1 MSENL
6 NEFNS
11 DELQAPEWLNDDF
24 FLKVLTN
31 CENKTSKIIL
41 NNAKISPASMK
52 GDHYASVMFRALL
65 DYDLDGVAQTK
76 SVIVKTIPETEGHKK
91 EMLDKSNIFETE
103 INMYNEAL
111 PRFEQILRDC
121 GDNTV
126 LKPSCLYSALE
137 PKQVIVLEDLVASG
151 YEVVRD
157 RVLSEEEVKAT
168 YAKLAKWHA
177 VSYKIGL
184 EEPHYFDKIK
194 GGIFTL
200 SFSMDMPFL
209 TDGIKYFVDMLKA
222 TPSLQEYLP
231 YFEAIKPNLWEKCR
245 ASFAEYREAPQ
256 ENGCYVLCHGDF
268 HTKNAM
274 FKYQNVSRE
283 LEDVM
288 LLDFQVSYFGPL
300 ANDLIYSLYL
310 LLDENLRLEFN
321 TMLYYYYTVFK
332 STLIKIGFT
341 GSLPTLEQIRQQ
353 YYRQRYFE
361 LFIVVTFLPIRFAF
375 TDQGDRCENALTS
388 DDFRRNMYYTKGYL
402 KYLEEILPRYLH
414 LGYFED
420 LV

>member
-6 NEFNS
+6 NEFNA

-31 CENKTSKIIL
+31 CENKTNKIIL

-76 SVIVKTIPETEGHKK
+76 SVIVKTMPETEGHKK
-91 EMLDKSNIFETE
+91 EMLGKSNIFETE
-103 INMYNEAL
+103 INMYTDVI

-126 LKPSCLYSALE
+126 LGAPCLYSSLQPE
-137 PKQVIVLEDLVASG
+137 QVIVFEDLVPSG

-157 RVLSEEEVKAT
+157 RVLNETEVKAA
-168 YAKLAKWHA
+168 YEKLAKWHA

-184 EEPHYFDKIK
+184 EEPHYFDEFRR
-194 GGIFTL
+194 GIFTL
-200 SFSMDMPFL
+200 SNIVDEPFI
-209 TDGIKYFVDMLKA
+209 TDGIINFVDMLKA

-231 YFEAIKPNLWEKCR
+231 YFEAMKPKLLDKCR

-256 ENGCYVLCHGDF
+256 ENACYALCHGDF
-268 HTKNAM
+268 HSKNMM
-274 FKYQNVSRE
+274 FKYQSESRE
-283 LEDVM
+283 LKDVM
-288 LLDFQVSYFGPL
+288 LLDFQMSYFGPL
-300 ANDLIYSLYL
+300 VNDLIYSLYL

-332 STLIKIGFT
+332 STLIKIGYNGT
-341 GSLPTLEQIRQQ
+341 LPTLMQLRLD
-353 YYRQRYFE
+353 YYRCKDFE
-361 LFIVVTFLPIRFAF
+361 IFLVVTFLPMWYAMNDKIDDIE
-375 TDQGDRCENALTS
+375 TVMTS
-388 DDFRRNMYYTKGYL
+388 GDFRRRLYYSKDYI
-402 KYLEEILPRYLH
+402 KYLEQALPRYLH
-414 LGYFED
+414 LGYLED
-420 LV
+420 